1 MLELPTAHYFLSVK
15 VGAAHWVTHYVI
27 LQSELPMG
35 SPRADIIMSL
45 HKQWA
50 AHVQHMGCL
59 WAAHFLFSYG
69 EIFKNSHYF

>member
-15 VGAAHWVTHYVI
+15 IGAAHWAAHYVI

-45 HKQWA
+45 HK
-50 AHVQHMGCL
+50 
-59 WAAHFLFSYG
+59 
-69 EIFKNSHYF
+69 